1 MEADEMG
8 KAAVVVDVITTLP
21 QAEPYLHHSAQT
33 HHPPQKMVIS
43 V

>member
-8 KAAVVVDVITTLP
+8 EAVAVVDVITLP

-33 HHPPQKMVIS
+33 RHPPQKMVIS
-43 V
+43 D